1 MTTGCALS
9 AAPYVVEPGWVANT
23 SRSSAAGLTVIELEL
38 VLPRPELKLMVMFV
52 ATLCDRLVNVTTP
65 SAVVAILVV
74 PCKVPLPARRA
85 AVTTVPAEMPL
96 AALRRL
102 PN

>member
-1 MTTGCALS
+1 MKARRLAAAALTAIES
-9 AAPYVVEPGWVANT
+9 EIDGVAPV
-23 SRSSAAGLTVIELEL
+23 L
-38 VLPRPELKLMVMFV
+38 VNWIVMLL
-52 ATLCDRLVNVTTP
+52 ATLCERLVNVTTP
-65 SAVVAILVV
+65 STDVRLIV
-74 PCKVPLPARRA
+74 PCKVPLPARRV